1 MSFLNCSRE
10 VWLVPVCHCAPPKVS
25 PVFIS
30 LLTFYACSSWSSFPS
45 SSIHPSSSSSLL
57 LVCALLRSLCAFAQS
72 SCADERAARHEHCEP
87 RHEEEGR
94 NVSVSLNRDVIVIDE
109 RRIGSSNDAE
119 NAARTPERVE
129 GGGVCEER
137 SPARLRAISSLHAG
151 ETGILRTRQV
161 WRLGRKC
168 LKLGRVV
175 FRSDPPAPSRNSC
188 R

>member
-1 MSFLNCSRE
+1 M
-10 VWLVPVCHCAPPKVS
+10 
-25 PVFIS
+25 VF
-30 LLTFYACSSWSSFPS
+30 FPS
-45 SSIHPSSSSSLL
+45 SSIHPPPPLSRWS
-57 LVCALLRSLCAFAQS
+57 VRFWLRSPCVLAQS

-87 RHEEEGR
+87 RHEEEEK

-119 NAARTPERVE
+119 NATRTPERVE

-151 ETGILRTRQV
+151 ETRILTTRQV
-161 WRLGRKC
+161 WRVGRKC

-188 R
+188 RK